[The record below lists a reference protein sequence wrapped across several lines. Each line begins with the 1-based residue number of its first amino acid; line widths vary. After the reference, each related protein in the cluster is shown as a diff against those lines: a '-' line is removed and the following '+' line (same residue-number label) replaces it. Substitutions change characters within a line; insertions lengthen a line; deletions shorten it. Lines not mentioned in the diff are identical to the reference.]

1 MIDGTDLKIL
11 DELRKD
17 GRASFS
23 DIADKLGIA
32 TSTVTGRFQKLEE
45 KGIITG
51 FKPKIDYEELG
62 FELTAMIAIKAE
74 AEKIEATAEKLESNK
89 RVISFFE
96 VTGKT
101 DMIVISRF
109 IDRQDMNAFL
119 KELQQT
125 DGIRSTETNV
135 ILTPP
140 KLDDNMDLRKLA
152 SEEND
157 NLEF

>member
-74 AEKIEATAEKLESNK
+74 AEKIEDTAEKLESNK